1 MKCPVCA
8 AERGATLLC
17 PRCGFRDVIPEE
29 SQRAAY
35 EESLK
40 NARAAYEDNGYDMKI
55 IPMRGGTDGAQLSYR
70 GMPCPNMSAGY
81 YNAHGVKEF
90 CPVPELETMVDV
102 LQTLVGLYAKPQD
115 QQ

>member
-1 MKCPVCA
+1 MIWT
-8 AERGATLLC
+8 GAVV
-17 PRCGFRDVIPEE
+17 PRRVREAV
-29 SQRAAY
+29 SRAMN
-35 EESLK
+35 SNHVK
-40 NARAAYEDNGYDMKI
+40 DTDPNARAAYEANGYDMKI